1 MNNKTII
8 ITFLIIILGLFVL
21 DRLSNKPEIRNY
33 CSSTKKVVD
42 TNQDSFTTIV
52 TDIFDQA
59 KSCGNADSCKTQ
71 VSKSIF
77 NAIPLTY
84 FDLMYPESTYFIRA
98 SKEGLIEKMFYS
110 GEYYA
115 KTPET
120 IREKFVLWRL
130 NQSKG
135 VCNLGWKNDI
145 STTSMTYLRDIKAE
159 AEVIVPIG
167 NTNSALVRLWG
178 D

>member
-1 MNNKTII
+1 MKYVKVFII
-8 ITFLIIILGLFVL
+8 FLIIIGFLVL
-21 DRLSNKPEIRNY
+21 DILSNKPSIRDY
-33 CSSTKKVVD
+33 CSSTKIVVD
-42 TNQDSFTTIV
+42 TNQDSFAKIV

-59 KSCGNADSCKTQ
+59 KSCGNGDSCKTL
-71 VSKSIF
+71 VSESIF
-77 NAIPLTY
+77 KAMPLAY

-98 SKEGLIEKMFYS
+98 SNEGLIEKMFLS

-120 IREKFVLWRL
+120 FREKFVLWRL

-135 VCNLGWKNDI
+135 VCDLGWKNDI
-145 STTSMTYLRDIKAE
+145 STTSMTYLRDITAE
-159 AEVIVPIG
+159 AEVIVPIRK
-167 NTNSALVRLWG
+167 TNSAIVRLWG